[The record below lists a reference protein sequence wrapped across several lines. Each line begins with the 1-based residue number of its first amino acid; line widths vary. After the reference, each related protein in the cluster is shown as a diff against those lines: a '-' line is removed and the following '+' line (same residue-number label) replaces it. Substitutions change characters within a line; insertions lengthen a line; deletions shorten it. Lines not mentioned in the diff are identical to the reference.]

1 MSAINKIIFLLLY
14 YKSKQTLPMKNYAD
28 GSKKKARVWP
38 IVLLTIILLIGGAIY
53 FIYKKYLK
61 EDRWKPYLQAEIKAL
76 VLQSTDSLYSIQYS
90 DFDLNIRTGN
100 ATLTDFKLVPDTE
113 VYRKLMALKK
123 APDNLF
129 TLSVKKLSISNL
141 GAVKAY
147 KEKIL
152 NISNISVEKPSL
164 TVVNRRFAYNDTV
177 KVGKPKSP
185 YELIKKTFR
194 QLHIDSIS
202 LKDIS
207 LNYINKSDPVE
218 KRTALKHLNINIAD
232 VVIDSLTDKDTSRFY
247 YTKGIDIK
255 IEDYKI
261 KTPDS
266 LYQADIK
273 QIHFNTAYR
282 YIILDKVSFIPRYSN
297 SGFYKVTGEAGDI
310 YNLKF
315 NRIDIRDIN
324 LQKFIRDQKLYA
336 GRLDIANAAVKIF
349 SNNAYKSK
357 QTSKVGKDPKQALQK
372 VALDMRLK
380 KINIKNTLISY
391 SEADATSGYTGV
403 ITFNNTYG
411 TILNVTND
419 PDAKKAD
426 PFMVAHI
433 YTRFM
438 NAADLNVNFKFNLPS
453 KIGAFN
459 YSGTLGKFD
468 GRILDKLVKPL
479 ALVHVQSADISKLHF
494 DVDASNYSGKGK
506 LEFYYTNLNVQLLKK
521 VEGKAELQ
529 TQGFISKLANTLIIN
544 DANPDKKGN
553 FNPGPIDLKREANLS
568 FFSFLYK
575 ALLDGLKPSVGFDK
589 KTENSVNKA
598 IVKVNSLVEKFKAY
612 KAERQQKKE
621 ERKKARE
628 AKKEAKMQADT
639 SKKH

>member
-1 MSAINKIIFLLLY
+1 
-14 YKSKQTLPMKNYAD
+14 MKTTENAP
-28 GSKKKARVWP
+28 KKKIRKWP
-38 IVLLTIILLIGGAIY
+38 IALLVVILLIGGAGY
-53 FIYKKYLK
+53 YVYKKYIT
-61 EDRWKPYLQAEIKAL
+61 EDKWKPYLQAELKQL
-76 VLQSTDSLYSIQYS
+76 VLKSTDSLYSIEYS

-100 ATLTDFKLVPDTE
+100 ATLTDFKLIPDTA
-113 VYRKLMALKK
+113 VYKKLMALKK

-164 TVVNRRFAYNDTV
+164 TVVNHRFAYNDTV
-177 KVGKPKSP
+177 KVGKSKSP
-185 YELIKKTFR
+185 YELIKSTFK

-207 LNYINKSDPVE
+207 LNYINKSNPVE
-218 KRTALKHLNINIAD
+218 KHTALKHLNINISD
-232 VVIDSLTDKDTSRFY
+232 VVIDSLSDKDTSRFY

-255 IEDYKI
+255 IQDYKI

-266 LYQADIK
+266 LYQAEIK

-282 YIILDKVSFIPRYSN
+282 YIILDKVNFTPRYSN
-297 SGFYKVTGEAGDI
+297 SEFYKVTGEAGDI

-315 NRIDIRDIN
+315 NRIDIRDID
-324 LQKFIRDQKLYA
+324 LQKFIRDQVLYA
-336 GRLDIANAAVKIF
+336 GTLDIANASVKIF
-349 SNNAYKSK
+349 SNNAYKTVK
-357 QTSKVGKDPKQALQK
+357 TSKVGKDPEQALQN
-372 VALDMRLK
+372 VALDMQLK
-380 KINIKNTLISY
+380 RINIKNTLISY

-419 PDAKKAD
+419 DDIKKVN

-438 NAADLNVNFKFNLPS
+438 NSADLNVNFKFNLPS
-453 KIGAFN
+453 KTGAFN
-459 YSGTLGKFD
+459 YSGTLGQFD

-479 ALVHVQSADISKLHF
+479 ALVHVQSADISKLQF
-494 DVDASNYSGKGK
+494 NVDASNYYGKGQ

-529 TQGFISKLANTLIIN
+529 TQGFISKLANTLIIES
-544 DANPDKKGN
+544 ANPDKKGN
-553 FNPGPIDLKREANLS
+553 FRPGPINLKRESNLS

-589 KTENSVNKA
+589 KTENNVNKA
-598 IVKVNSLVEKFKAY
+598 IVKVNSLVDKFKAY
-612 KAERQQKKE
+612 KAERQHKKE
-621 ERKKARE
+621 TRKQERA
-628 AKKEAKMQADT
+628 AKKLAKMQADT
-639 SKKH
+639 SKTK

>member
-28 GSKKKARVWP
+28 GSKKKARIWP

-100 ATLTDFKLVPDTE
+100 ATLTDFKLIPDTE
-113 VYRKLMALKK
+113 VYRKLVALKK

-177 KVGKPKSP
+177 RVGKPKSP

-207 LNYINKSDPVE
+207 LNYINKSDPLE

-255 IEDYKI
+255 IQDYKI

-266 LYQADIK
+266 LYQAEIK

-282 YIILDKVSFIPRYSN
+282 YIILDKVSFVPRYSN

-357 QTSKVGKDPKQALQK
+357 QTSKVGKDPQQALQR

-438 NAADLNVNFKFNLPS
+438 NAAELNVNFKFDLPS

-479 ALVHVQSADISKLHF
+479 ALVHVKSADISKLHF

-553 FNPGPIDLKREANLS
+553 FNPGPINLKREPNLS

-598 IVKVNSLVEKFKAY
+598 IVKVNSLVDKFKAY
-612 KAERQQKKE
+612 KAKRQQKKE